1 MIHNLVEEHVIA
13 AYDALRSHFPAFCGC
28 ELCRGDVLVFALNR
42 VPARYVATIE
52 GQAVS
57 EVFLERDQ
65 SRAEI
70 DVVVMEAMR
79 KVSMAPRCARARGKA
94 AAGGG

>member
-1 MIHNLVEEHVIA
+1 MIRNLVEEHVVG
-13 AYDALRSHFPAFCGC
+13 AYDTLRTHFPAFCGC
-28 ELCRGDVLVFALNR
+28 ELCRADVLVFALNR

-57 EVFLERDQ
+57 EVFLEKDQ

-70 DVVVMEAMR
+70 EVVVMEAIR
-79 KVSMAPRCARARGKA
+79 KVTMAPRCARARA
-94 AAGGG
+94 SGGG